1 MQKELRLGEI
11 IDRSWELAKKY
22 WLYLIGISILSY
34 MASELATSSMSQ
46 QQTMKILESYAKH
59 GDIARAIQSSADVSL
74 MQMGLSFGIGML
86 IAMLIGIFLEMVM
99 QKILWKGVNEGTGKV
114 DLTAL
119 LKSSFNVQFFTFLII
134 FILYEV
140 LMVVATLFCILPGI
154 FVGVRLVFVPIIAAN
169 HPELT
174 MSEVF
179 SRSWSLTRGHFWT
192 LLGYALVAIGI
203 NLIGFCC
210 CCVGMLFT
218 AVITEFML
226 AECYRRLCDEDYPTP
241 EEGDKSEVPAE
252 EVATEE
258 TPAEVATTEE
268 QTPQEQTEEP
278 TGYTK
283 EY

>member
-1 MQKELRLGEI
+1 MQKELRLDEI
-11 IDRSWELAKKY
+11 INRCWELTTKY
-22 WLYLIGISILSY
+22 WLYLIGIEILN
-34 MASELATSSMSQ
+34 SMVSNLIIPSPSQ
-46 QQTMKILESYAKH
+46 QQLTNILQSYTKH
-59 GDIARAIQSSADVSL
+59 GDLAAAIQSAAAVSAL
-74 MQMGLSFGIGML
+74 QMGLSFGIGIL
-86 IAMLIGIFLEMVM
+86 IASLIAYFLEMVN

-114 DLTAL
+114 NLTEL
-119 LKSSFNVQFFTFLII
+119 LKSSLNVQFFTFLLIS
-134 FILYEV
+134 LLASV
-140 LMVVATLFCILPGI
+140 LTGVATLFCILPGI

-174 MSEVF
+174 ISEVF

-192 LLGYALVAIGI
+192 LLGYALVAFGI

-268 QTPQEQTEEP
+268 PAPQEQTEEP